1 VIVPTPRFWLLLALG
16 IPVAA
21 IGYQQGVL
29 LLPAAFDGALI
40 AAALL
45 TAWLGP
51 RGRDLRVVRKFDQVL
66 SVRVDNRVELQIENT
81 GTDPIAFSIRDEPP
95 PTMRRWP
102 DEFRLNLGP
111 GAHAQRQYHV
121 NPDARGSDYF
131 RGTYV
136 RVACPL
142 GLVVRQERLPTDQP
156 FRVYPNVLALREFD
170 LLNQKGRL
178 RELGIRRTRMRG
190 LGMEFESLRDWAEGD
205 DFRKIDWMATARR
218 NRLIVR
224 QYETERN
231 QSVLI
236 GIDVGRHMLGEING
250 VTKLDHALDA
260 CLLLAH
266 AAAAAGDNVGLFIYA
281 DQVVRYIPPRKGR
294 NQVGIII
301 EALHD
306 QVAQPVETDAIA
318 AFSYLA
324 ARWKRRSLIVNFTD
338 SGDADRA
345 NAISSALAPL
355 VKRHLV
361 LLARVSDPRL
371 KEVLDTRLKTVEDM
385 YRKAAAL
392 LIDEDR
398 RQATSVLTL
407 HGLSSLESEPQ
418 DLAANLVSFY
428 FRAKES
434 ALI

>member
-1 VIVPTPRFWLLLALG
+1 MIVPTPRFWLLLALG
-16 IPVAA
+16 VPIAA
-21 IGYQQGVL
+21 VGYQQGVWL
-29 LLPAAFDGALI
+29 MPAVYDGVLF
-40 AAALL
+40 AAAAV
-45 TAWLGP
+45 TGWLGP
-51 RGRDLRVVRKFDQVL
+51 RGRDLKVARKFDQVL
-66 SVRVDNRVELQIENT
+66 SARVSNRVELSIENL
-81 GTDPIAFSIRDEPP
+81 GADPMTFTLRDEPP
-95 PTMRRWP
+95 PTITRWP
-102 DEFRLNLGP
+102 SEFRLTIGP
-111 GAHAQRQYHV
+111 GGIEQRQYHM
-121 NPDARGSDYF
+121 NPQVRGSDYF
-131 RGTYV
+131 RGTYL
-136 RVACPL
+136 RLACPL

-178 RELGIRRTRMRG
+178 RELGIRRSRRRG
-190 LGMEFESLRDWAEGD
+190 LGMEFESLREWTEGD

-218 NRLIVR
+218 DRLIVR

-231 QSVLI
+231 QSVLL
-236 GIDVGRHMLGEING
+236 GLDVGRHMLGEIDG

-281 DQVVRYIPPRKGR
+281 DHVIRYLPPRKGR
-294 NQVGIII
+294 NQVGMII

-306 QVAQPVETDAIA
+306 QVAQPVETDAAA

-324 ARWKRRSLIVNFTD
+324 ARWKRRSLIVNFSD

-345 NAISSALAPL
+345 GAICVALAPL
-355 VKRHLV
+355 VRRHLV

-371 KEVLDTRLKTVEDM
+371 KEVLDARLERVDDLYK
-385 YRKAAAL
+385 RAAAL
-392 LIDEDR
+392 LLDDDR

-407 HGLSSLESEPQ
+407 HGVHSLESEPQ

-428 FRAKES
+428 FQAKEH

>member
-1 VIVPTPRFWLLLALG
+1 VIVPTPRFWLLLTLG
-16 IPVAA
+16 VPVAA
-21 IGYQQGVL
+21 IGYQQGVWL
-29 LLPAAFDGALI
+29 MPAVYDGALF
-40 AAALL
+40 AAAAV

-66 SVRVDNRVELQIENT
+66 SVRVSNRIELSIENT
-81 GTDPIAFSIRDEPP
+81 GTDPLLFTLRDEPP
-95 PTMRRWP
+95 PTMLRWP
-102 DEFRLNLGP
+102 SEFRLSLAP
-111 GAHAQRQYHV
+111 GALAQEQYHV
-121 NPDARGSDYF
+121 NPQFRGSDYF

-136 RVACPL
+136 RLACPL

-190 LGMEFESLRDWAEGD
+190 LGMEFESLREWAEGD

-218 NRLIVR
+218 DRLIVR

-236 GIDVGRHMLGEING
+236 GIDVGRHMLGEIDG

-281 DQVVRYIPPRKGR
+281 DQVIRYIPPRKGR
-294 NQVGIII
+294 NQVGMII

-306 QVAQPVETDAIA
+306 QVAQPVETDSVA

-324 ARWKRRSLIVNFTD
+324 ARWKRRSLIVTFTD

-345 NAISSALAPL
+345 AAISSALTPL
-355 VKRHLV
+355 VRRHLV
-361 LLARVSDPRL
+361 LLARISDPRL
-371 KEVLDTRLKTVEDM
+371 KEVLDTRLQTVNDM
-385 YRKAAAL
+385 YKKAAAL
-392 LIDEDR
+392 LLDEDR

-407 HGLSSLESEPQ
+407 HGLHSLESEPQ

-428 FRAKES
+428 FQAKES